1 MTPSDSG
8 SRAPCPGQ
16 RRTAK
21 RTTRGSLI
29 GAMCRSALRT
39 SALLSVVGASLHAQ
53 GAQPQLGPLVDQWVK
68 KPVDDRTFKSF
79 LVFFQYDHRLPFDAQ
94 VKSVT
99 DTGGL
104 RRERLSFVSTS
115 GVRVTAYFV
124 QQLPVASTP
133 RPAIVFMHG
142 GSRLGKDTPR
152 YLDFVDFFARA
163 GFRVFSID
171 MPYFGERATELM
183 TSFTEEEKHAKL
195 YNQPP
200 TYLAFVTQLV
210 KDVGR
215 SYDFLVAE
223 RHTDPKRVVLL
234 GFSRG
239 GQLAYLV
246 GAAESRFKGV
256 AALYGGHM
264 DHLELEHLP
273 AACPANYIGRISPRP
288 LFTMNGIND
297 ADYSRDST
305 VLPMLKLAR
314 KPVESVWLETGHSLP
329 PENLRAP
336 LVAWLQERLR

>member
-1 MTPSDSG
+1 MMRSDSDSFG
-8 SRAPCPGQ
+8 RHRAAERDRRAAPLRAASRVVV
-16 RRTAK
+16 
-21 RTTRGSLI
+21 RGLALVGLI
-29 GAMCRSALRT
+29 A
-39 SALLSVVGASLHAQ
+39 ASLTAQ
-53 GAQPQLGPLVDQWVK
+53 AAQPRQGPLVDEWVK
-68 KPVDDRTFKSF
+68 KPVDDRTFRSY
-79 LVFFQYDHRLPFDAQ
+79 LAFFQYDHKLPFDAQ

-104 RRERLSFVSTS
+104 RRERLSFVSSS

-124 QQLPVASTP
+124 QQLPVGSAA
-133 RPAIVFMHG
+133 RPAIVMLHG

-163 GFRVFSID
+163 GFRVFAID
-171 MPYFGERATELM
+171 MPFFGERATDLM

-200 TYLAFVTQLV
+200 TYLGFVTQLV

-223 RHTDPKRVVLL
+223 RQTDPKRVVLM

-239 GQLAYLV
+239 GQLSYLV

-256 AALYGGHM
+256 VALYGGHM

-288 LFTMNGIND
+288 LFTMNGMND

-305 VLPMLKLAR
+305 VLPLLKLA
-314 KPVESVWLETGHSLP
+314 KQPVEMVWLETGHSIP

>member
-1 MTPSDSG
+1 MTRSDSVSCG
-8 SRAPCPGQ
+8 RCRVAEHSRRLAVI
-16 RRTAK
+16 REAVRLAVHT
-21 RTTRGSLI
+21 S
-29 GAMCRSALRT
+29 AMVCVVASAL
-39 SALLSVVGASLHAQ
+39 AAQ
-53 GAQPQLGPLVDQWVK
+53 GAQPKLGPLVDEWVK
-68 KPVDDRTFKSF
+68 KPVDDQTYKSF
-79 LVFFQYDHRLPFDAQ
+79 LAFFQYDHRLPFDVQ

-104 RRERLSFVSTS
+104 RRERLSFVSTQ

-124 QQLPVASTP
+124 QQLPVPTTP
-133 RPAIVFMHG
+133 RPAIVFLHG
-142 GSRLGKDTPR
+142 GSRLGKDTKG
-152 YLDFVDFFARA
+152 YLDFADFFARA

-171 MPYFGERATELM
+171 LPFFGERATDLM

-223 RHTDPKRVVLL
+223 RNTDPKRVVLL

-246 GAAESRFKGV
+246 GAAETRFTGV

-273 AACPANYIGRISPRP
+273 AACPANYIGRIAPRP
-288 LFTMNGIND
+288 LFTMNGMND

-305 VLPMLKLAR
+305 VLPLLRLAK
-314 KPVESVWLETGHSLP
+314 KPVESVWLETGHSIP
-329 PENLRAP
+329 PENLRVP
-336 LVAWLQERLR
+336 LVAWLQERMR